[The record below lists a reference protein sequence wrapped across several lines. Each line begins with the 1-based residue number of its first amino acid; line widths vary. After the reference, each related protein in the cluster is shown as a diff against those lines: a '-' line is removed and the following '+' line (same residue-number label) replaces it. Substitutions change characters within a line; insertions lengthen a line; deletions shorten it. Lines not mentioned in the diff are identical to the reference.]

1 MPSPNLPRLN
11 LKRPCQKVSHQLDT
25 LQDAYLG
32 RTPTTPLKIAMKCLL
47 DLSADKPH
55 FGRKSIIRMG
65 FVVTD

>member
-11 LKRPCQKVSHQLDT
+11 LKRPCQKESHQLDT